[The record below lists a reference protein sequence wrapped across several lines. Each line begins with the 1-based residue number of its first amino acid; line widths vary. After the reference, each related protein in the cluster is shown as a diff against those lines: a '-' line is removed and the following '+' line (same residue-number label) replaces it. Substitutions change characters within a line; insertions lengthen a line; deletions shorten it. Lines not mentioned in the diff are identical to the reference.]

1 MILSWWFKKARSEKN
16 KKVRRNIGKGMVK
29 IMWHFR
35 LKSLSDPP
43 EVGENLPTWGRMDQ
57 TNKRLEA
64 RNSRVVAGLAPEARV
79 PSLFLL
85 PRQEFLP
92 VHSWVLA
99 EQKWPSA
106 VITAMPEAL
115 QQIPGSPLDPQ
126 VHNWLSNGHHLTIST
141 GKISTAAQKHLWRTG
156 FRLPGKDVF

>member
-1 MILSWWFKKARSEKN
+1 M
-16 KKVRRNIGKGMVK
+16 NIGKGMVK
-29 IMWHFR
+29 IMWHFG

-43 EVGENLPTWGRMDQ
+43 EVRTCPPGSGQSQ

-64 RNSRVVAGLAPEARV
+64 RNSRVAAGLAPDARV
-79 PSLFLL
+79 LSLFLL
-85 PRQEFLP
+85 PHQEFLP
-92 VHSWVLA
+92 VRGWVLA

-115 QQIPGSPLDPQ
+115 QQIPWSPSDPQ
-126 VHNWLSNGHHLTIST
+126 VHNCLSNGHHLTIST

-156 FRLPGKDVF
+156 FRLPEKDVF

>member
-1 MILSWWFKKARSEKN
+1 
-16 KKVRRNIGKGMVK
+16 
-29 IMWHFR
+29 MWHFR
-35 LKSLSDPP
+35 LKSLSHPP
-43 EVGENLPTWGRMDQ
+43 EVRTCSPRAGRSQ
-57 TNKRLEA
+57 TNKQLEA
-64 RNSRVVAGLAPEARV
+64 RNSRVAAGLAPDARV

-92 VHSWVLA
+92 VHGWVLA

-115 QQIPGSPLDPQ
+115 QQIPGSPSDPQ

-141 GKISTAAQKHLWRTG
+141 GKISTAAQK
-156 FRLPGKDVF
+156 RL

>member
-1 MILSWWFKKARSEKN
+1 
-16 KKVRRNIGKGMVK
+16 MVK

-43 EVGENLPTWGRMDQ
+43 EVRTCPPAAGWSQ

-64 RNSRVVAGLAPEARV
+64 RNPRVVAGLAPDARV

-92 VHSWVLA
+92 VHGWVLT

-141 GKISTAAQKHLWRTG
+141 GKISTAAQKHL
-156 FRLPGKDVF
+156 